1 MTENDF
7 GLDRMFHSVIAITK
21 VKFHPP
27 PPRKAW
33 YFTDYILLSVL
44 FQQLSV
50 IIKACS

>member
-1 MTENDF
+1 MILA
-7 GLDRMFHSVIAITK
+7 LDRMFHLVIAIAK

-33 YFTDYILLSVL
+33 YFTDYILLSIL